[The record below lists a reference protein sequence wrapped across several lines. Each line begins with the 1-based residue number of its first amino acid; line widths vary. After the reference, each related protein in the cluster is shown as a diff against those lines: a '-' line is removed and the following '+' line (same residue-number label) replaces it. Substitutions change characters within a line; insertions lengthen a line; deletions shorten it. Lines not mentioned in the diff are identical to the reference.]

1 MTPSPQQWPDKQVFD
16 ASMRLKALREEADAA
31 EAEAAAAPVHHERP
45 RGPEGEPFQ
54 SLDRTGMPPVAE
66 LGRLETNAFR
76 RLSPRRNRW
85 PDLVAIDE
93 RVADVERRHGEA
105 GQQLRELREQLA
117 NAPSADATQ
126 LAAWLADQKGPRPQS
141 SISALEL
148 EIAEAEAE
156 VAGLEI
162 LVTRELAAKAEY
174 VEKHRARLVKDAA
187 AHTREE
193 HERVIALVDQL
204 EQARADLVGAREAA
218 LWAAIYPGEQAGRGP
233 QSSLLAAG
241 RAKPVRETLGL
252 ETAVE
257 YGRVL
262 KALVADA
269 RYWRDAG
276 TTPEQRQAMS
286 GDTNSDRARASGVV
300 WTNTPEGAAA
310 ERAEKEA
317 AIKRY
322 TEMWGKP
329 PQGPS

>member
-1 MTPSPQQWPDKQVFD
+1 
-16 ASMRLKALREEADAA
+16 
-31 EAEAAAAPVHHERP
+31 
-45 RGPEGEPFQ
+45 
-54 SLDRTGMPPVAE
+54 MPTDLATA
-66 LGRLETNAFR
+66 ETNAFR

-141 SISALEL
+141 SIPALEL
-148 EIAEAEAE
+148 AIAEAEAE

-174 VEKHRARLVKDAA
+174 VEKHRKRLVRDAA
-187 AHTREE
+187 AHTREA
-193 HERVIALVDQL
+193 HERVIELVDQL
-204 EQARADLVGAREAA
+204 EQARGDLVGAREAA

-252 ETAVE
+252 ETALE

-262 KALVADA
+262 AALRADSL
-269 RYWRDAG
+269 YWRDAG
-276 TTPEQRQAMS
+276 TTPEQRAEM
-286 GDTNSDRARASGVV
+286 GDTPDTARASVAWV
-300 WTNTPEGAAA
+300 ATPEGAEA
-310 ERAEKEA
+310 ERRERQAARERHEA
-317 AIKRY
+317 L
-322 TEMWGKP
+322 WGKP
-329 PQGPS
+329 PGPS

>member
-1 MTPSPQQWPDKQVFD
+1 MTPSPLED
-16 ASMRLKALREEADAA
+16 AERDAALAAA
-31 EAEAAAAPVHHERP
+31 EATPRAPAARP
-45 RGPEGEPFQ
+45 RGREGEPFEA
-54 SLDRTGMPPVAE
+54 SDRTGMPPVAE

-85 PDLVAIDE
+85 PDLVATDE

-117 NAPSADATQ
+117 NAPSADADR
-126 LAAWLADQKGPRPQS
+126 LASWLADQKGPRPQS
-141 SISALEL
+141 SIPALEL

-174 VEKHRARLVKDAA
+174 VEKHRKRLVRDAA
-187 AHTREE
+187 AQTSEE

-204 EQARADLVGAREAA
+204 EQARAELVGAREAA
-218 LWAAIYPGEQAGRGP
+218 LWAALYPGEQASRGP

-252 ETAVE
+252 ETAVQ

-262 KALVADA
+262 KALAADA
-269 RYWRDAG
+269 DYWRDAG
-276 TTPEQRQAMS
+276 TTPEQRAEMT
-286 GDTNSDRARASGVV
+286 GTTESDPTRDVV
-300 WTNTPEGAAA
+300 WTATPEGVAA
-310 ERAEKEA
+310 ERARKEA
-317 AIKRY
+317 EIKAY

-329 PQGPS
+329 PGPL

>member
-1 MTPSPQQWPDKQVFD
+1 MSLDPLELAERDI
-16 ASMRLKALREEADAA
+16 ALAA
-31 EAEAAAAPVHHERP
+31 AEAAARVPAARP
-45 RGPEGEPFQ
+45 RGREGEPFVG
-54 SLDRTGMPPVAE
+54 LDRTGMPSVQD
-66 LGRLETNAFR
+66 LGRIESNAFR
-76 RLSPRRNRW
+76 RLSPRRHRW
-85 PDLVAIDE
+85 AALIAIDE

-141 SISALEL
+141 SIPALEL

-187 AHTREE
+187 AHTGEA

-218 LWAAIYPGEQAGRGP
+218 LWAAMYPAQQAGRGP

-257 YGRVL
+257 YSRLL
-262 KALVADA
+262 KALAADA
-269 RYWRDAG
+269 LYWRDAG

-286 GDTNSDRARASGVV
+286 GDTDSDRARDVV
-300 WTNTPEGAAA
+300 WTNTPEGAEA
-310 ERAEKEA
+310 ERAEKKAARERYEA
-317 AIKRY
+317 L
-322 TEMWGKP
+322 WGKP
-329 PQGPS
+329 PSW